1 MQDINSIN
9 HSIYSESE
17 KNQLKLVSQLL
28 ETDGDEGLNIL
39 MDWMVSVKSQ
49 SDNLALGKAYHA
61 LYSDK
66 NPKIQEFLHNHY
78 PHGVVPL
85 KSAVDIDYQPLQQLL
100 AQQNFQEADVVT
112 LQTMCQLAGAAAVER
127 KWIYFTE
134 VVNFP
139 ITDLQTLDQLWR
151 MSSEG
156 KFGFSVQRKI
166 WLSVGQDFSKLWTK
180 IDWKSGN
187 TWTRYPQDFTWN
199 LSAPKGHLP
208 LSNQLR
214 GVRVIDA
221 IFAHPAWAN
230 RN

>member
-1 MQDINSIN
+1 MQDISSIN

-17 KNQLKLVSQLL
+17 KNQLKLVCQLL
-28 ETDGDEGLNIL
+28 ETGDAGLNIL
-39 MDWMVSVKSQ
+39 LDWMVSVKSQ

-61 LYSDK
+61 LYSDQT
-66 NPKIQEFLHNHY
+66 PKIQDFLKNNY

-85 KSAVDIDYQPLQQLL
+85 ESELDLDYQPLQQLL
-100 AQQNFQEADVVT
+100 AQQDFQGADVVT
-112 LQTMCQLAGAAAVER
+112 LQKMCEWAGAAAVER
-127 KWIYFTE
+127 NWIYFTE

-139 ITDLQTLDQLWR
+139 VVDLQTLDQLWR

-156 KFGFSVQRKI
+156 KFGFSVQRRI
-166 WLSVGQDFSKLWTK
+166 WLSVGKDFSQLWKK

-187 TWTRYPQDFTWN
+187 TWTRYPKGFTWD
-199 LSAPKGHLP
+199 LTAPQGHLP

-221 IFAHPAWAN
+221 IFSHPAWTPKD
-230 RN
+230 